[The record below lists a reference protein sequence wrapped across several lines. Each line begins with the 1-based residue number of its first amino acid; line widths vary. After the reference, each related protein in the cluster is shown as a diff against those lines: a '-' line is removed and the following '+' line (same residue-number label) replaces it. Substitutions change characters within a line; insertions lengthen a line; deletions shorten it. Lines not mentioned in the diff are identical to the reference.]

1 MMDEQR
7 MDGQKSK
14 TGDCIRREWLERMLR
29 IAAPVLESLEQRR
42 LKKELPVEFH
52 PERKVFQPL
61 EAFGRTM
68 DGIAPWLELDGLEGE
83 EKVLQE
89 RYRALARTCLRNAA
103 DPASPDYMDFGDTD
117 GQPLVDTAFLAH
129 AIVRAPRQLWETLD
143 ADTKKYVTA
152 ALKKSRRI
160 TPCPTNWLFF
170 SAMVETALAVM
181 GEEDCDRT
189 RIDYAV
195 RMFEEWYLGDGVY
208 GDGPE
213 FHWDYY
219 NSFVIQPMFV
229 DIMRMFGQEERYQGL
244 RRKVEA
250 RASRYAQVLERMIGP
265 DGSYP
270 VLGRS
275 IAYRFGVF
283 QLLGQAALEKFLPP
297 QLPAAQVRTAMT
309 ETLRRVMAADDM
321 FDGNGWLRPG
331 VCGYQPELAEGYIGT
346 GSLYLCMTAF
356 LPLGLAP
363 EDEFWSGE
371 EMEWTSRMV
380 WSGKRVERDH
390 AI

>member
-1 MMDEQR
+1 MAGAD
-7 MDGQKSK
+7 
-14 TGDCIRREWLERMLR
+14 
-29 IAAPVLESLEQRR
+29 AAHCRAVLESLEQRR